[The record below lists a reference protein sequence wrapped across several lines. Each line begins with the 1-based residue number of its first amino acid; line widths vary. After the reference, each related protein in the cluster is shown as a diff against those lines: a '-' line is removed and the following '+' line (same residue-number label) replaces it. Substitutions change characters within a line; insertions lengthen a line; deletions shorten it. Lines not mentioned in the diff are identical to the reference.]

1 MSDQELPNTL
11 FEIIHSQMQD
21 EFHEGLAQLAY
32 EFNIDGEAHNRKF
45 SYHYMKYIYEN
56 VSKKKSSIMAHTGFS
71 KYVVKKFIEE
81 YNSNKHTKPP
91 QNKNIYLE
99 FFHLLRAECTNAP
112 DQSLP
117 LYGKRSVR
125 TIFEECRI
133 NDSSQTLP
141 AVLQMLENAELIEVL
156 DKRVRLLPK
165 PEIKGRTSKADYSR
179 QLSNTIKYLISTKI
193 ANRIANTYFD
203 HTVTSIEIEDDTV
216 PAVLE
221 QLQKNAREFFTNTR
235 EFIDEHETQGTKKAS
250 RKIGFQVYIFNV
262 EK

>member
-1 MSDQELPNTL
+1 VSDKELPNSL
-11 FEIIHSQMQD
+11 FEIIHSEMED

-32 EFNIDGEAHNRKF
+32 EFNIDGEMHNKKF
-45 SYHYMKYIYEN
+45 TYHYMKYIYEN
-56 VSKKKSSIMAHTGFS
+56 VSDKKSSIMAHTGFS
-71 KYVVKKFIEE
+71 KYVVKKFIED
-81 YNSNKHTKPP
+81 YHSQKTQNPKHT
-91 QNKNIYLE
+91 KNIYLE
-99 FFHLLRAECTNAP
+99 FFHALRAECSKAP

-117 LYGKRSVR
+117 IYGKRSVR
-125 TIFEECRI
+125 NVFEECRI

-141 AVLQMLENAELIEVL
+141 AVLQMLENAELIQVL
-156 DKRVRLLPK
+156 KKRVRLLPK

-193 ANRIANTYFD
+193 ANRAANTYFD
-203 HTVTSIEIEDDTV
+203 HTVTSIEIEDDLL
-216 PAVLE
+216 PIVLE